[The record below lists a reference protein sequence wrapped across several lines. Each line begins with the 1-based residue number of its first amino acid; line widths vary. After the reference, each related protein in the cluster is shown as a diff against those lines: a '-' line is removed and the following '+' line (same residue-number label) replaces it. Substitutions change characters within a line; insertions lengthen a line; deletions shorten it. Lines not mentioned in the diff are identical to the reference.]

1 MALKRIAYA
10 LNVFPKFSETFI
22 ANEIAELRRRGIEPI
37 LLSRRNPVEDLRHKV
52 VTENRLEVLAHYDQ
66 EEFLPLLRDFRPQLI
81 HAHFATQ
88 PTELARELA
97 ARLEIPYCLTAHGY
111 DVYRRPPG
119 DFAERCRD
127 AGAVVTVSSA
137 NARYMID
144 ELGAPPSNLSV
155 VPCGV
160 DTTWFEP
167 GTNANAENPLLLCV
181 ARLRPVKN
189 LSILLQA
196 CALLRERGFVF
207 RCVIVGDGEER
218 ASLEAER
225 ARLGLESSVEFA
237 GLASQEAVRDYWRQ
251 ASVGLLTSL
260 SEGMPVSLM
269 EALSCGVPVVA
280 PAIGGIPEMIRQC
293 DDGFVVPVND
303 APAAADAVAKIL
315 GDPALE
321 SAMRRAARESARQ
334 RFSIEVQVDRL
345 LEIWDRVLHRQQAA

>member
-1 MALKRIAYA
+1 MALKRIAYV

-22 ANEIAELRRRGIEPI
+22 ANEVAELRRRGVELI

-52 VTENRLEVLAHYDQ
+52 VTENRLEALAHYDQ
-66 EEFLPLLRDFRPQLI
+66 DDFLPLLREFRPQLI

-144 ELGAPPSNLSV
+144 QLGASPANLSV

-160 DTTWFEP
+160 DTAWFEP
-167 GTNANAENPLLLCV
+167 GEGVRAEVPLLLCV

-196 CALLRERGFVF
+196 CALLRERGLAF

-225 ARLGLESSVEFA
+225 ARLGLESGVEFA

-280 PAIGGIPEMIRQC
+280 PAIGGIPEMIRHGSN
-293 DDGFVVPVND
+293 GFVVPVGD
-303 APAAADAVAKIL
+303 APAVADAVAKIL
-315 GDPALE
+315 GDPVLE
-321 SAMRRAARESARQ
+321 SAMRRAARESARR